1 MHPHLA
7 GDMSEYYMAIFQLYP
22 EGGIGEVF
30 KDLTLHLNNV
40 VFRHDPGSL
49 AKRHVI
55 AALEIRLTEQ
65 RLILLRHHIRL
76 HLRHEVHRHHHD
88 NQQ

>member
-30 KDLTLHLNNV
+30 KYLTLHLNYV
-40 VFRHDPGSL
+40 VFRHDPRS

-55 AALEIRLTEQ
+55 AALEIRLAKQ
-65 RLILLRHHIRL
+65 RFILLRHHIRL